1 MELVLERHG
10 QAMQRA
16 QRLLGLREMQV
27 ERRGCFER
35 GGEGGFVEAV
45 RLEMIRSALAIEQ
58 VSIAAEVLAAGLE
71 QDRPI
76 GAQSTRGG

>member
-1 MELVLERHG
+1 MELVLERDG

-27 ERRGCFER
+27 ERGGCFER